1 MPIRPK
7 TTAVLAALNLLS
19 GCAIT
24 SGPALP
30 TLPPHPESS
39 RRGLVYGASYALL
52 VTAPQDWVLD
62 TKSGS
67 AEGLQAVFYPE
78 GRSWQDAPA
87 VLYVKA
93 APRTAKD
100 DLEAFIARD
109 LGRLQARSP
118 DMTMHSGPALE
129 TADRKSVEVRYFSAD
144 RWGDSQAI
152 AYIREK
158 TVVVMVVLAARTP
171 RSYASALPA
180 LAEVVQSY
188 KLMDED
194 AHE

>member
-7 TTAVLAALNLLS
+7 TAAVLAGLTLLS
-19 GCAIT
+19 GCATT
-24 SGPALP
+24 SGPLP
-30 TLPPHPESS
+30 SLPPHPESS

-52 VTAPQDWVLD
+52 VSAPQDWVLD

-118 DMTMHSGPALE
+118 DVTMQPGPALE
-129 TADRKSVEVRYFSAD
+129 TADRKKVEVRHFSAD

-171 RSYASALPA
+171 RSYESALPA
-180 LAEVVQSY
+180 FAEVVQSY

-194 AHE
+194 VHE